1 MARQEVLDQTWKGTV
16 LAAQTKGIQLL
27 YLLLQLL
34 LSIGITRFHSKILY
48 RHFKRKL
55 KQVRVHRNNENY
67 PAELQGDFPLVSYA
81 GKGSNRFF
89 GGQVD

>member
-1 MARQEVLDQTWKGTV
+1 M
-16 LAAQTKGIQLL
+16 LL
-27 YLLLQLL
+27 CLLLQVL

-48 RHFKRKL
+48 RYFKRKL
-55 KQVRVHRNNENY
+55 KTSQSSQKHENY

-89 GGQVD
+89 VGQVD